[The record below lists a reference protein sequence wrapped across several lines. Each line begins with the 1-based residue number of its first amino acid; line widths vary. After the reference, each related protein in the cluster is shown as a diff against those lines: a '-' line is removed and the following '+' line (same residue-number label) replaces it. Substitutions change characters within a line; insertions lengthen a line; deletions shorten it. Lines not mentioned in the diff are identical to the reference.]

1 MQLMVT
7 ADAGLAPRRG
17 LHTPVIGDAG
27 HWHRGRHPAQRRH
40 LRRSRGDGRDR
51 GRRMGRMEPP
61 FSAIA
66 FAHQPWDHSPSR
78 EPYPRDHSLGSPT
91 VKGKDGHERRA
102 PRSSEMWSDA
112 RSCACLPPGEAR
124 ARGSWVRTRLTD
136 VRTPCQLTS
145 HLLCFDRLAQ
155 DRDPAR
161 LRLPAAATCRHLHLE
176 LNNIRSSQPV
186 SRLFSVTLPSR
197 GTGRRRT
204 LMSLPVAR
212 LMKESM
218 SSCILIDRNPAETPP
233 FLNADIALD
242 SFNAANSVYPRDHV
256 MPVCTTKGE
265 CLHG

>member
-1 MQLMVT
+1 MVT
-7 ADAGLAPRRG
+7 RGERHAPPRG
-17 LHTPVIGDAG
+17 GATHA
-27 HWHRGRHPAQRRH
+27 PAH
-40 LRRSRGDGRDR
+40 AS
-51 GRRMGRMEPP
+51 
-61 FSAIA
+61 
-66 FAHQPWDHSPSR
+66 H
-78 EPYPRDHSLGSPT
+78 
-91 VKGKDGHERRA
+91 
-102 PRSSEMWSDA
+102 
-112 RSCACLPPGEAR
+112 PGEAR

-161 LRLPAAATCRHLHLE
+161 LRLPAAATYRHLHLE

-186 SRLFSVTLPSR
+186 THLFSVTLPSR

-212 LMKESM
+212 LMKESR
-218 SSCILIDRNPAETPP
+218 SSCILIDRNSAENPP

-242 SFNAANSVYPRDHV
+242 SFNAANCVYPRDHV